1 MTETFWIAA
10 TVLIILA
17 LAFVLYPVLF
27 NRRGTRQQTDL
38 RNQNLM
44 AYRGRM
50 AELEKEHEA
59 GILDAGN
66 YRQLREELAGA
77 MLDDVP
83 ENEVVAKTVPGHKAA
98 MAVALLSILLIPAA
112 TVLLYEEWGAM
123 DRVEAFVAMQELGS
137 SDDAR
142 AAQMG
147 ELAQQLRARLEASPD
162 NPDGWAMLGQTYM
175 RLERHED
182 AAWAFRQL
190 ADSVRSDD
198 GSRAVALGL
207 AAQAQFFRSQGAMT
221 EAVTSAI
228 EEARALNPD
237 EVNSLGLLGIHSFSQ
252 GNYREAINYWERIQ
266 TVAPDH
272 PQLASIQGGIKEAYT
287 RLGEQPPVEKSAFP
301 APDDRIT
308 QESAG
313 VTVRVTLDE
322 AFQKDIPDDT
332 TLFLF
337 ARAANTQGGPP
348 LAVVRLT
355 AGALPVEIRLDD
367 RHAMAPQAV
376 ISGVEKV
383 VVTARL
389 TRSGNINAQPGDWQ
403 GNTDSPVAVSEV
415 PGSPV
420 ALVIDQQL
428 IN

>member
-17 LAFVLYPVLF
+17 LAFVLYPVIF
-27 NRRGTRQQTDL
+27 HRRDTRQQTDL

-44 AYRGRM
+44 AYRSRM
-50 AELEKEHEA
+50 GELEKEHHA
-59 GILDAGN
+59 GIIDEVTYL
-66 YRQLREELAGA
+66 QLRDELAGA

-83 ENEVVAKTVPGHKAA
+83 ENETPVKTVPGRKAA
-98 MAVALLSILLIPAA
+98 LAVGLLSILLIPAA
-112 TVLLYEEWGAM
+112 TVLLYEEWGSM
-123 DRVEAFVAMQELGS
+123 DSVEAFVAMQELGS
-137 SDDAR
+137 SDSAR
-142 AAQMG
+142 AAQMD
-147 ELAQQLRARLEASPD
+147 ELTQQLRSRLEASPD

-175 RLERHED
+175 RLERYDD
-182 AAWAFRQL
+182 AAWAFRKL
-190 ADSVRSDD
+190 ADNVRSDD

-221 EAVTSAI
+221 DEVTSAI

-252 GNYREAINYWERIQ
+252 GNYREAIGYWERIQ

-287 RLGEQPPVEKSAFP
+287 RLGEQPPAEKGVSA
-301 APDDRIT
+301 
-308 QESAG
+308 ESVG

-322 AFQKDIPDDT
+322 AFRQDIPDDT

-337 ARAANTQGGPP
+337 ARAANTQSGPP

-367 RHAMAPQAV
+367 SRAMAPQAV
-376 ISGVEKV
+376 ISGVEEV

-403 GNTDSPVAVSEV
+403 GSTGFPVAVSEDR
-415 PGSPV
+415 GSPV
-420 ALVIDQQL
+420 VLVINQQL
-428 IN
+428 ID

>member
-10 TVLIILA
+10 TVLIIFA
-17 LAFVLYPVLF
+17 LGFVLYPVMF
-27 NRRGTRQQTDL
+27 HRRGARQQTDL

-44 AYRGRM
+44 AYRSRM
-50 AELEKEHEA
+50 TELEKEHQS
-59 GILDAGN
+59 GIIDKET
-66 YRQLREELAGA
+66 YQQLRDELAGA

-83 ENEVVAKTVPGHKAA
+83 ENEAPAKTLPGRKSA
-98 MAVALLSILLIPAA
+98 MAVALISILLIPAA
-112 TVLLYEEWGAM
+112 TVLLYEKWGAM
-123 DRVEAFVAMQELGS
+123 DSVESFVAMQELGN
-137 SDDAR
+137 SDEDR
-142 AAQMG
+142 AAQMN
-147 ELAQQLRARLEASPD
+147 ELASQLQARLESSPD

-182 AAWAFRQL
+182 AAWAFRKL
-190 ADSVRSDD
+190 ADSVSSDD

-207 AAQAQFFRSQGAMT
+207 AAQAQFFLSQGTMNDK
-221 EAVTSAI
+221 VTSAI

-252 GNYREAINYWERIQ
+252 GNYREAIDYWERVQ

-287 RLGEQPPVEKSAFP
+287 RLGEQPPATNEGVASP
-301 APDDRIT
+301 AGGV
-308 QESAG
+308 G

-322 AFQKDIPDDT
+322 AFQKDIPADT

-337 ARAANTQGGPP
+337 ARAANVKAGPP

-355 AGALPVEIRLDD
+355 AGDLPVEIRLDD
-367 RHAMAPQAV
+367 SHAMAPQAV

-389 TRSGNINAQPGDWQ
+389 TRSGNINAQSGDWQ
-403 GNTDSPVAVSEV
+403 GSTDSPIAVSEDQDA
-415 PGSPV
+415 PA
-420 ALVIDQQL
+420 ALVIDKQL
-428 IN
+428 ID

>member
-27 NRRGTRQQTDL
+27 HRRGDRQQTDL

-44 AYRGRM
+44 AYRSRM
-50 AELEKEHEA
+50 AELEKEHQA
-59 GILDAGN
+59 GIIDDESH
-66 YRQLREELAGA
+66 RQLRDELAGA
-77 MLDDVP
+77 MLDDLP
-83 ENEVVAKTVPGHKAA
+83 ENEAPAKTVPGRKAA
-98 MAVALLSILLIPAA
+98 MAVGLLSILLIPAA

-123 DRVEAFVAMQELGS
+123 DSVEAFVAMQELGS

-142 AAQMG
+142 AAKMN
-147 ELAQQLRARLEASPD
+147 ELTQQLRTRLEASPD

-175 RLERHED
+175 RLERYDD
-182 AAWAFRQL
+182 AAWAFREL
-190 ADSVRSDD
+190 ADSVSSDD

-207 AAQAQFFRSQGAMT
+207 SAQAQFFRSQGAMT
-221 EAVTSAI
+221 DGVTSAI
-228 EEARALNPD
+228 EEAMALNPD
-237 EVNSLGLLGIHSFSQ
+237 EVNSLGLLGIHAFSQ
-252 GNYREAINYWERIQ
+252 GNYREAIAYWERIEA
-266 TVAPDH
+266 VAPDH

-287 RLGEQPPVEKSAFP
+287 RLGEQPPATNEGAVSQAGGL
-301 APDDRIT
+301 
-308 QESAG
+308 G

-322 AFQKDIPDDT
+322 AFRQDVPDDT

-355 AGALPVEIRLDD
+355 AGDLPVEIRLDD
-367 RHAMAPQAV
+367 SRSMAPQAV
-376 ISGVEKV
+376 ISGADEV

-389 TRSGNINAQPGDWQ
+389 TRSGNINAQSGDWQ
-403 GNTDSPVAVSEV
+403 GRTDAPVAVTEDQ
-415 PGSPV
+415 GSPI

>member
-17 LAFVLYPVLF
+17 LAFVLYPVMF
-27 NRRGTRQQTDL
+27 HRRGARQQTDL

-44 AYRGRM
+44 AYRSRM
-50 AELEKEHEA
+50 AELEKEHQA
-59 GILDAGN
+59 GIIDEESH
-66 YRQLREELAGA
+66 RQLRDELAGA

-83 ENEVVAKTVPGHKAA
+83 DNEAPAKTVPGRKAA
-98 MAVALLSILLIPAA
+98 MAVALISILVIPAA
-112 TVLLYEEWGAM
+112 TVLLYEEWGSM
-123 DRVEAFVAMQELGS
+123 DSVEAFVAMQELGS

-142 AAQMG
+142 EAQMK
-147 ELAQQLRARLEASPD
+147 ELAQQLRTRLEAGPE

-175 RLERHED
+175 RLELYDD
-182 AAWAFRQL
+182 AAWAFREL
-190 ADSVRSDD
+190 ADSVSSDD

-207 AAQAQFFRSQGAMT
+207 SAQAQFFRSQGAMT
-221 EAVTSAI
+221 DEVTSAI
-228 EEARALNPD
+228 EAARALNPD

-252 GNYREAINYWERIQ
+252 GNYREAIDYWERIQ

-287 RLGEQPPVEKSAFP
+287 RLGEQPPAMDEGIVS
-301 APDDRIT
+301 
-308 QESAG
+308 QAG
-313 VTVRVTLDE
+313 GVGVSVRVTLDE
-322 AFQKDIPDDT
+322 AFQQDIPADT

-367 RHAMAPQAV
+367 SHAMAPQAV
-376 ISGVEKV
+376 ISGVEEV

-389 TRSGNINAQPGDWQ
+389 TRSGNINAQQGDWQ
-403 GNTDSPVAVSEV
+403 GSTDSPVAVSEDQ
-415 PGSPV
+415 GSPI

>member
-27 NRRGTRQQTDL
+27 NRRDARQQMDL

-50 AELEKEHEA
+50 AELEREHEA
-59 GILDAGN
+59 GILDDGN
-66 YRQLREELAGA
+66 YRQIREELAGA

-83 ENEVVAKTVPGHKAA
+83 ENEVVVKTVPGRKAA
-98 MAVALLSILLIPAA
+98 MAVALVSILLIPAA

-123 DRVEAFVAMQELGS
+123 DSVEAFVAMQELGS

-142 AAQMG
+142 AAQMN
-147 ELAQQLRARLEASPD
+147 ELALQLRTRLEASPD

-175 RLERHED
+175 RLESYED

-190 ADSVRSDD
+190 ADSVSSDD
-198 GSRAVALGL
+198 GSKAVALGL

-252 GNYREAINYWERIQ
+252 GNYRKAINYWERIQ
-266 TVAPDH
+266 AVAPEH

-287 RLGEQPPVEKSAFP
+287 RLGEQPPAEQPAFP
-301 APDDRIT
+301 APDDSMA
-308 QESAG
+308 QEGAG

-337 ARAANTQGGPP
+337 ARAANTQDGPP

-367 RHAMAPQAV
+367 RHAMAPQSV
-376 ISGVEKV
+376 ISGANEV

-389 TRSGNINAQPGDWQ
+389 TRSGNINAQAGDWQ
-403 GNTDSPVAVSEV
+403 GSTDAPVAVSEV